1 MWRTAK
7 RRVLFYFLPWFGER
21 EEIDRR
27 LPENFGALVER
38 LGSFRELVKETLPK
52 QKEREEVFSRIFFS
66 ALEEGEVKEEMVRA
80 LIQDYARMN
89 TRDNR

>member
-1 MWRTAK
+1 MGISTGGNSPAASRY
-7 RRVLFYFLPWFGER
+7 LR